1 MTEEHDHFIDDLAA
15 YALGSLSESE
25 RARVEAHVTSCS
37 TCARR
42 LKEYQALA
50 GVLPVGLDLVEPP
63 PDTWVSIRAGARR
76 RRQPH
81 GPAKR
86 IFLPNWRWATW
97 PLVTGLV
104 AALLVW
110 NVLLQREVSLR
121 PPGPEV
127 EALARRPGRLVI
139 LAGTGTPGA
148 SARILVAVDGH
159 HGHLAIA
166 GLRPVSSERVY
177 ELWFIRSGAAPVTG
191 GTFRVDA
198 SGRAWVA
205 ITVPVSLDDA
215 RAITITEEASSG
227 SAAPTGQYLLEARAW
242 R

>member
-1 MTEEHDHFIDDLAA
+1 VTEEHEQFIEDLAA

-37 TCARR
+37 TCTRR
-42 LKEYQALA
+42 LKEYQAAA

-63 PDTWVSIRAGARR
+63 PDAWVSIRTGARR
-76 RRQPH
+76 RRPPH

-139 LAGTGTPGA
+139 LGGTGTPGA
-148 SARILVAVDGH
+148 SARLLVAVDGH

-177 ELWFIRSGAAPVTG
+177 ELWFIRAGAAPVTG

-227 SAAPTGQYLLEARAW
+227 SAAPTGHYLLEARAW

>member
-1 MTEEHDHFIDDLAA
+1 MTEEHEQFMEDLAA
-15 YALGSLSESE
+15 YALGSPSESE
-25 RARVEAHVTSCS
+25 RWRVEAHVASCA

-42 LKEYQALA
+42 LNEYRAVA
-50 GVLPVGLDLVEPP
+50 GVLPVRLDLVEPP
-63 PDTWVSIRAGARR
+63 PDAWASVRAGARQR
-76 RRQPH
+76 GPAR

-86 IFLPNWRWATW
+86 TFVPNWRWAAW

-104 AALLVW
+104 AVLLVW
-110 NVLLQREVSLR
+110 NVSLQREASLR

-139 LAGTGTPGA
+139 LAGTGTPA
-148 SARILVAVDGH
+148 SSARLLVAVDGH

-166 GLRPVSSERVY
+166 GLRPLSSERAY
-177 ELWFIRSGAAPVTG
+177 QLWFLRAGASPVTG
-191 GTFRVDA
+191 GAFRVDA
-198 SGRAWVA
+198 SGHAWVA

-215 RAITITEEASSG
+215 RAITITEEPISG

>member
-1 MTEEHDHFIDDLAA
+1 MTEEHEHFIEDLAA

-25 RARVEAHVTSCS
+25 RSDIEAHVTSCPA
-37 TCARR
+37 CARR
-42 LKEYQALA
+42 LNEYQAVA
-50 GVLPVGLDLVEPP
+50 GVLPTCLDPVEPS
-63 PDTWVSIRAGARR
+63 PDAWASIRTGARR
-76 RRQPH
+76 RRPTH
-81 GPAKR
+81 GAEKR
-86 IFLPNWRWATW
+86 IVLPNWRWAAW
-97 PLVTGLV
+97 PLMAGLV
-104 AALLVW
+104 ATLLVW
-110 NVLLQREVSLR
+110 NVSLQREVSLR

-139 LAGTGTPGA
+139 LAGTGTPSA
-148 SARILVAVDGH
+148 SARLLVAVDGH

-166 GLRPVSSERVY
+166 GLRPVSSERAY
-177 ELWFIRSGAAPVTG
+177 ELWFIRAGAAPAPG

-215 RAITITEEASSG
+215 RAITITEEASTG